1 MEAEA
6 LALLIA
12 GIVASPIITFFKNR
26 AGLSGVPALW
36 FAYAL
41 TAVIAGVAILATGG
55 FAALPSFG
63 DPVTFVEFALLQAG
77 AVFALA
83 TLVYRSLKT

>member
-1 MEAEA
+1 MGAEA

-12 GIVASPIITFFKNR
+12 GIVVSPIITFLKNR
-26 AGLSGVPALW
+26 VGLSGVSALW

-41 TAVIAGVAILATGG
+41 SAVIAAVAILATAG
-55 FAALPSFG
+55 FGALPSFG
-63 DPVTFVEFALLQAG
+63 DPVTFVEFALFQAG

-83 TLVYRSLKT
+83 TLVYKSL